1 MIEAGEYEQLRQA
14 LNRIKQSLW
23 QNKEVI
29 FHSRDIRKC
38 EKEFCVFFDL
48 EKKKWFYENLNT
60 AIGTHQYTIIASAI
74 RKDYYINRFGR
85 LSDDVYEIALSF
97 MVERTVFYL
106 DEKKKQGIELEI
118 IIEKRGK
125 KEDKKL
131 AEHFQ
136 RLLSRGTTYVK
147 SERLKGYSMKI
158 SFKNKKENI
167 NGLQLA
173 DLIAYPVARY
183 VIEPKRANP
192 AFELIEQKIYSKNG
206 KRYGLKIFP

>member
-1 MIEAGEYEQLRQA
+1 MKYYLYIDESGDHGLSSVNSDFPVFLLCGVLIEAGEYEQLRQA

-125 KEDKKL
+125 KEDKK
-131 AEHFQ
+131 
-136 RLLSRGTTYVK
+136 Y
-147 SERLKGYSMKI
+147 
-158 SFKNKKENI
+158 
-167 NGLQLA
+167 
-173 DLIAYPVARY
+173 
-183 VIEPKRANP
+183 
-192 AFELIEQKIYSKNG
+192 
-206 KRYGLKIFP
+206 